1 MTSQDDF
8 LKKLIRMLDKCSVP
22 YMISGSVGSSYHGQ
36 PRATKD
42 IDFVIAPTEE
52 QLQNFV
58 KSLGTD
64 YYISLEDVRDAFTSR
79 STFNVI
85 DVHSGWKADLILRK
99 DSPFDRQEFERR
111 HQAKIGGIDVW
122 MTSPEDMILSKL
134 EWSKDRSLEQQFLD
148 ALGIAVV
155 QWDHLNIGYLRK
167 WAKELQLQDLLERLL
182 DRAERFVK

>member
-1 MTSQDDF
+1 MTGQDDF
-8 LKKLIRMLDKCSVP
+8 LKKLIRMLDKYSVP

-52 QLQNFV
+52 QLQNFIE
-58 KSLGTD
+58 SLNIS
-64 YYISLEDVRDAFTSR
+64 YYVSLEDVRDAFTNR

-85 DVHSGWKADLILRK
+85 DIHTGWKADFILRK
-99 DSPFDRQEFERR
+99 DRAFSCQEFERR
-111 HQAKIGGIDVW
+111 HQAKISGIDVW
-122 MTSPEDMILSKL
+122 MTSLEDMILSKL
-134 EWSKDRSLEQQFLD
+134 EWSEDSSLEQQFQD

-167 WAKELQLQDLLERLL
+167 WAKELQLQDILEQLLE
-182 DRAERFVK
+182 RAERFVK